1 MATETTASHSVIGQA
16 ALKMTRL
23 PEELLPLVIDFLD
36 YLERL
41 HQAQRPAAPSADEIV
56 AEAFRRSEML
66 RNVPREQLMTRFMDL
81 GEEIRQE
88 AIARGTAIE
97 GDWIGD

>member
-41 HQAQRPAAPSADEIV
+41 HQAQRPATPSADEIV

-66 RNVPREQLMTRFMDL
+66 RNVPHEQLMTRFMDL

-97 GDWIGD
+97 GDWTGD